1 MSAAIAPVISLGKY
15 RQDRAVFDA
24 VAVPDLAAVRV
35 NELFG
40 IEGLLA
46 KQAGPAYELR
56 EGQVSLAKCVDTAL
70 REQCSALIEGPC
82 GTGKSA
88 GYSAP
93 LIRYLAEEK
102 AAGRKRRAVIAT
114 ASIALQEQLA
124 TKDLPALA
132 EALGALFPFTFAL
145 LKGRSNFLCHHRL
158 EEARGAARFL
168 YDDAE
173 QFGAICEWSEKTER
187 GDKSELPF
195 VPVERLWKR
204 VTIESD
210 DCKGKDCKHARDCF
224 YSKAKHAAS
233 DADIVVTNYHVLCAE
248 LMLRDEGVPAE
259 ARPLGDFDV
268 LVCDEGHELPE
279 IARDFFGCTFTP
291 RTIDAAV
298 ERFRP
303 DGRRTVIE
311 NNPSLAAELESAGH
325 EWVEEMTSW
334 ARERIEPRRPAP
346 PSYTVVVESE
356 HPESIGWNAA
366 LRCAIGAAEKTK
378 LALDKRELNGPAL
391 TDDDKEIRAA
401 CRSFLRRYEKL
412 LSWLRA
418 FDAAG
423 KDPKANTVCWL
434 EWEHAA
440 NRWKFEGRHV
450 FVREYLK
457 RHLFTKTAAPGSLR
471 SVIVCSATLTVG
483 GKFDFIADALGV
495 QDVTPAPI
503 RLEVPSPFDFA
514 SRCRIVVP
522 AGMPD
527 PKAKDWQRACSLVLR
542 KIIGIADGRTLGL
555 FSSRAA
561 RDNAFEACRD
571 SRRTWLLQGDSA
583 PRELSKQFKADPR
596 SVLFGTRSFWTGLD
610 VPGDS
615 LVAVVI
621 DRIPFPNPADPVVA
635 RAHALLGKEA
645 FSKWDLPRALMQ
657 LRQGFGRLIRT
668 QSDWGVVVILDE
680 RVLSRGWGASVWSS
694 LPKTKRIKSV
704 EEVRAFF
711 EAMRPAPIGG
721 AL

>member
-1 MSAAIAPVISLGKY
+1 MSSAVVAGAVAPVIRL
-15 RQDRAVFDA
+15 A
-24 VAVPDLAAVRV
+24 VAGDRIDEIFSA
-35 NELFG
+35 N
-40 IEGLLA
+40 GLLA
-46 KQAGPAYELR
+46 KQARERPYELR
-56 EGQVSLAKCVDTAL
+56 EGQVQLARAVDRAL
-70 REQCSALIEGPC
+70 REQRAALLEGPC
-82 GTGKSA
+82 GTGKSI

-102 AAGRKRRAVIAT
+102 AAGRKKRAVIAT

-132 EALGALFPFTFAL
+132 SDLPWEFTFAL

-158 EEARGAARFL
+158 EETRESVQFFYGEN
-168 YDDAE
+168 AE
-173 QFGAICEWSEKTER
+173 QFDAICKWSDRTER

-210 DCKGKDCKHARDCF
+210 DCKGKDCKFARECF
-224 YSKAKHAAS
+224 YSKAKHAAA

-248 LMLRDEGVPAE
+248 LMLRDEGVPAK

-291 RTIDAAV
+291 RIVEAAAD
-298 ERFRP
+298 RFRVDP
-303 DGRRTVIE
+303 NGKRTIIE
-311 NNPSLAAELESAGH
+311 NNPRL
-325 EWVEEMTSW
+325 VEEIESSGDEWTSEMIAW
-334 ARERIEPRRPAP
+334 ARDQYERRDDKRAEPTR
-346 PSYTVVVESE
+346 TIVVESE

-366 LRCAIGAAEKTK
+366 LRCALEIAGKTK
-378 LALDKRELNGPAL
+378 KRLDDGEARRSL
-391 TDDDKEIRAA
+391 DDGEKETRAA
-401 CRSFLRRYEKL
+401 CCSFLRRYEKL
-412 LSWLRA
+412 LGWLRA
-418 FDAAG
+418 FDIAG

-440 NRWKFEGRHV
+440 DKWKFEGRNV
-450 FVREYLK
+450 FIRDYLR
-457 RHLFTKTAAPGSLR
+457 RHLFTTSKAPEALK

-483 GKFDFIADALGV
+483 GKFDHIARELGA
-495 QDVTPAPI
+495 DDPSHEAI

-514 SRCRIVVP
+514 NRCRIVVP
-522 AGMPD
+522 AGIPA
-527 PKAKDWQRACSLVLR
+527 PSARDWQKACAMVLKR
-542 KIIGIADGRTLGL
+542 IVAIADGRTLGL
-555 FSSRAA
+555 FSSRSA
-561 RDNAFEACRD
+561 RDAAFQACRD
-571 SRRTWLLQGDSA
+571 NKRTWILQGEAA
-583 PRELSKQFKADPR
+583 PRELAKRFKADAR

-635 RAHALLGKEA
+635 RAHAILGKEA

-668 QSDWGVVVILDE
+668 RSDWGVVVILDE
-680 RVLSRGWGASVWSS
+680 RVVSRSWGGAVFSS
-694 LPKTKRIKSV
+694 LPKGTKRLTTVSQV
-704 EEVRAFF
+704 EAFF
-711 EAMRPAPIGG
+711 ASMRPGG
-721 AL
+721 AT